1 MATEAVV
8 PVDSDQFAAW
18 KVTLAGGHA
27 GYFYRPHAGGGALTA
42 TPATHEGLIARV
54 VDVYGNE
61 HRYDYTVYG
70 TNLASQFHAARLSTI
85 QAWPNGATDPVA
97 EVEFVWIDDDALPNA
112 GRLAE
117 AREHRWD
124 DASPTP
130 NKVEMNRVV
139 YSYKADAD
147 GLPDD
152 LGTEGD
158 LMQVVAYTRLDT
170 STSDLDTWKQSVT
183 QYRYHGGV
191 ENEDEDDD
199 LDGFIERGSAHQL
212 KMVFMPEQIEQFA
225 KEYSGYDAMVDTAAK
240 GGEKLLEL
248 GDGDLWYTGSTR
260 KAVHAAAKIIAEYET
275 TGEKRV
281 VSQHIQAGGFSGG
294 GGCGCGG
301 AGGFGTKLAYEY
313 FEYGSVGYGDVWAT
327 TKVETYTNSGAGWS
341 TLEKTEYYDTTVLWS
356 GGQHRLKHK
365 ALVAD
370 GKTWVSASEYDTTT
384 GLRTLQISQ
393 SAIESY
399 TPGTAIAAP
408 AISYSETSGLV
419 VAYRYL
425 ESGPWQTHIALAEG
439 VQSTPEEYTV
449 AYEYTRGDLV
459 RPWLVTR
466 IDRHRTGG
474 ATANEDIES
483 IDFEYGFHTVD
494 GNDLAWIKSSSE
506 AELEI
511 ENGPSGTDIKY
522 LSYTL
527 FDEQGLV
534 AWKRSGSGSLVEY
547 EYDHRTGL
555 PTVITQNS
563 SGIGLGSEWGLD
575 LNTTGWGL
583 AGPQLDV
590 SVVRD
595 LIGRPV
601 RTTFDSQS
609 DLARTIHH
617 GRFLSD
623 PTMSGIALYTEIELP
638 HVLMDGTT
646 PTGKYAGP
654 ATVTWFDAGGGTVR
668 VSSYE
673 PEADMSGDYDLS
685 DPTSNLTTELSRAIT
700 WRSLD
705 GGVEREEVWWDIA
718 NGKSLE
724 TTFGYDSL
732 GRKAWTRSPAG
743 TYTRHTHDALDRVIQ
758 EEVGTVLSGGSENMV
773 TTAEYFYDHGE
784 VMGSPVQG
792 VGDGRLTL
800 VRRHASSTETRDTE
814 TVYDFRGRAVKTI
827 NALPPHEFVVYD
839 NLGRAVERATFASV
853 PTDIATPLADRG
865 SYSKTH
871 YSQRGLAY
879 RTQVAI
885 DPTAGSPSFVESHR
899 WFDADGKT
907 VASWGPNGP
916 AQKFEHDSLG
926 RVVKTWTTNRGGD
939 AAPGASGNYADAT
952 ALTGDIVLEQT
963 QTRFIA
969 DTNLV
974 DLTTRHLRAH
984 DVSSGDTGDLLALST
999 PAGKVISTF
1008 SATYYDDAGRPIR
1021 SVNFGTNLSAFKG
1034 GGSAPTI
1041 TQSSPPD
1048 HTTSPTTQIVW
1059 ATAYNVRGQAET
1071 TTSPEGVVT
1080 RTLFDDLGRRIAVIE
1095 GYDDA
1100 SVVWSEAVSPHR
1112 WVASDLDN
1120 DHDRVTSF
1128 VYDDGGHLRY
1138 RVAHLPDGAGEK
1150 VQITEYVRDTSAV
1163 SGSLLSSNE
1172 IVTRVKYPD
1181 RSTGAA
1187 GGSAA
1192 YWVDTTFNRLGE
1204 PLTTKDQA
1212 GTIHAYARDAL
1223 GRVILDEVTAFGTH
1237 IDDTIDSIEFEYDDL
1252 GRRTRVRSY
1261 SSTTVKNAM
1270 EFEYTVRGE
1279 VAKVWQD
1286 HDSDIDKVGGGSNSL
1301 KVEYSYATADVS
1313 SGNFVRMDT
1322 LTYPDGAELE
1332 HRYGSSS
1339 SLDDIISR
1347 VSGLALDSVSV
1358 VEYDRIGLGMDARV
1372 RYPEPMVRLDRW
1384 VAHNG
1389 DRVKGEYPGYDRF
1402 GRVARQVWVDDALTT
1417 HLFNPSFPN
1426 RTPIVELAYAHDR
1439 MGNPVL
1445 RVDARPG
1452 AAAASRDEQYLY
1464 DAIKRLEEA
1473 SRGSWGGSSLTV
1485 EAGSDRYSLD
1495 AIGNWDFSAVDKN
1508 GNTVFTDPG
1517 EKTERTN
1524 NMANEVTVLD
1534 IIQGAFDPLDVN
1546 EPPTTY
1552 IDVPLLV
1559 AWDDQGNMLTR
1570 DEHLGGGLI
1579 VEHGYTHDAWNRLVH
1594 VRVGA
1599 HDRAAYEYNGLGWRI
1614 RARSDDPLNPDGTYD
1629 EERVM
1634 YFDASWRMLEELI
1647 DDDLDVSAGFDRA
1660 GQQVWGLRYIDDA
1673 VLRRTNDDLT
1683 DDGSGVTYDGSF
1695 YYCTDVNF
1703 SPLAVLDEDAHLV
1716 NRVRYRPYGLA
1727 RHQYPGDLDEDG
1739 EVTSGEVTA
1748 IAGAG
1753 TIAITS
1759 GSYDPNMDIDRNGTV
1774 SGTNDG
1780 ALVSAKNA
1788 LPEGWVSQTGTGTAD
1803 SSLTRAGYIF
1813 NHEVGIAIVRHRS
1826 LLPEIGLWAERDP
1839 MGYMDGSGR
1848 AQYVSGNPITFQDP
1862 TGLIRIVAIARG
1874 QDFFGSQDS
1883 SVRGIV
1889 ERLNQNLNGL
1899 LEFNL
1904 NCEWN
1909 HLDCVREFDE
1919 DADLDIC
1926 LPGPCNA
1933 DVWIKDMFI
1942 RGPNSCRHTVFLAGH
1957 SNGGDAMR
1965 KVDGQI
1971 SRRWGISTEQL
1982 VIWDAVEKPLHFNI
1996 DSPRPV
2002 LGTPRNVTNYY
2013 QRESGWIGFVQM
2025 QGYRMSNADEYRVEF
2040 GVFGGTAS
2048 HQLVPLGTS
2057 GMAGFQPI
2065 NWTGGEPTL
2074 WSLVSSSPRT
2084 R

>member
-1 MATEAVV
+1 MSSFLHLRQLSGGSTADLAYTDMRIRDVAFVWNATDSRWDAATGSGDVFVEESTLTIG
-8 PVDSDQFAAW
+8 VDTYATWRMTMPGKSE
-18 KVTLAGGHA
+18 TH
-27 GYFYRPHAGGGALTA
+27 FYRPHAGGGGLTA
-42 TPATHEGLIARV
+42 TPATHEGLIARL

-61 HRYDYTVYG
+61 HRYAYTVYG

-117 AREHRWD
+117 VREHRWD
-124 DASPTP
+124 DASPTL

-139 YSYKADAD
+139 YTYKADSD

-158 LMQVVAYTRLDT
+158 LIQVVAYTRLDT

-183 QYRYHGGV
+183 QHRYHGGV

-240 GGEKLLEL
+240 GAAKLLEL
-248 GDGDLWYTGSTR
+248 GDGDLWYTGSSR
-260 KAVHAAAKIIAEYET
+260 KVVNAAAKIIAEYET
-275 TGEKRV
+275 AGDKRV
-281 VSQHIQAGGFSGG
+281 LSQYIQAGGSSGAGGG

-313 FEYGSVGYGDVWAT
+313 FDYGSVGYGDVWAT

-370 GKTWVSASEYDTTT
+370 GKTWVTAYERDTGVGLLRRVMNQSTVTAYTPGDSMTAPSITFSTSQGLSLAYDYSAGNRVAEIRFAEGRKTSIGDYTLASEYEHSD
-384 GLRTLQISQ
+384 
-393 SAIESY
+393 
-399 TPGTAIAAP
+399 
-408 AISYSETSGLV
+408 V
-419 VAYRYL
+419 
-425 ESGPWQTHIALAEG
+425 
-439 VQSTPEEYTV
+439 
-449 AYEYTRGDLV
+449 D
-459 RPWLVTR
+459 RPWLVTTEKR
-466 IDRHRTGG
+466 YRVAGSSS
-474 ATANEDIES
+474 ANDVEQTVH
-483 IDFEYGFHTVD
+483 EYGFHTSGGD
-494 GNDLAWIKSSSE
+494 DIAWVKTRVE
-506 AELEI
+506 AELES
-511 ENGPSGTDIKY
+511 ENGPSGSGNLYD
-522 LSYTL
+522 SYRL
-527 FDEQGLV
+527 HDSRGQI
-534 AWKRSGSGSLVEY
+534 AWERDADGMLTS
-547 EYDHRTGL
+547 YDHDDRTGAVL
-555 PTVITQNS
+555 STTRNAP
-563 SGIGLGSEWGLD
+563 GAGLGSSWGGSLS
-575 LNTTGWGL
+575 TTGWGKSGDKLVTEFEVDLLGRVTKSTMQAGSAFETTSYTVRTML
-583 AGPQLDV
+583 ALPQLPGINYYAEV
-590 SVVRD
+590 S
-595 LIGRPV
+595 
-601 RTTFDSQS
+601 
-609 DLARTIHH
+609 
-617 GRFLSD
+617 
-623 PTMSGIALYTEIELP
+623 LP
-638 HVLMDGTT
+638 HVLMDSTT
-646 PTGKYAGP
+646 PTGEYAGP
-654 ATVTWFDAGGGTVR
+654 ARVAWMHAGDGHGAIR

-673 PEADMSGDYDLS
+673 PEADMSGDYDLA
-685 DPTSNLTTELSRAIT
+685 DPASNLSTELSRSMT
-700 WRSLD
+700 WRYLS
-705 GGVEREEVWWDIA
+705 GAVESHEVWWDIA

-724 TTFGYDSL
+724 TTFGYDAL
-732 GRKAWTRSPAG
+732 GRRAWTKTPAG
-743 TYTRHTHDALDRVIQ
+743 TYTRHTHDARDRVIQ
-758 EEVGTVLSGGSENMV
+758 EEVGTVLSGGSANMV

-814 TVYDFRGRAVKTI
+814 MVYDFRGRRVKTI

-839 NLGRAVERATFASV
+839 NLGREVERATFASE

-885 DPTAGSPSFVESHR
+885 DPTAGSPSFIESHR

-907 VASWGPNGP
+907 VASWDPNGP
-916 AQKFEHDSLG
+916 AQKVEHDSLG

-939 AAPGASGNYADAT
+939 AAPGTSGNYADAT
-952 ALTGDIVLEQT
+952 SLTGDIVIEQT
-963 QTRFIA
+963 QTRFIT

-1008 SATYYDDAGRPIR
+1008 AATYYDDAGRPIR

-1041 TQSSPPD
+1041 TQPPAASPPD
-1048 HTTSPTTQIVW
+1048 HTTSPTTQIVR
-1059 ATAYNVRGQAET
+1059 ATAYNARGVADT
-1071 TTSPEGVVT
+1071 TTSPEGVIT

-1120 DHDRVTSF
+1120 DHDRVASF

-1150 VQITEYVRDTSAV
+1150 VQFTEYVRDTSAV

-1187 GGSAA
+1187 GASAA

-1212 GTIHAYARDAL
+1212 GTTHAYTRDAL
-1223 GRVILDEVTAFGTH
+1223 GRVILDEVTVFGTH
-1237 IDDTIDSIEFEYDDL
+1237 IDDTIDSIEHEYDDL

-1261 SSTTVKNAM
+1261 NSTTVKNAV

-1286 HDSDIDKVGGGSNSL
+1286 HDSDIDKVGGGSNSR

-1313 SGNFVRMDT
+1313 SGNYVRMDT

-1332 HRYGSSS
+1332 HAYGSSS
-1339 SLDDIISR
+1339 SLDDISSR

-1358 VEYDRIGLGMDARV
+1358 VEYDRIGMGMDARV
-1372 RYPEPMVRLDRW
+1372 RYPEPMVRLDRS

-1426 RTPIVELAYAHDR
+1426 RTPIVELAYGHDR

-1464 DAIKRLEEA
+1464 DGIKRLEEA

-1485 EAGSDRYSLD
+1485 EPGSDRYALD
-1495 AIGNWDFSAVDKN
+1495 AIGNWDFSAVDKD

-1524 NMANEVTVLD
+1524 NMANEVTVLE
-1534 IIQGAFDPLDVN
+1534 IIQGAFDPLDIN

-1594 VRVGA
+1594 VRVGTY
-1599 HDRAAYEYNGLGWRI
+1599 DRAAYEYNGLGWRI
-1614 RARSDDPLNPDGTYD
+1614 RARSDDPLYPDGTYD

-1647 DDDLDVSAGFDRA
+1647 DDDHDSSPGFDRA
-1660 GQQVWGLRYIDDA
+1660 GQQVWGLRYVDEA

-1739 EVTSGEVTA
+1739 EVTTGEVTA
-1748 IAGAG
+1748 ITGAG

-1759 GSYDPNMDIDRNGTV
+1759 SSYDPNMDVDRNGTV

-1780 ALVSAKNA
+1780 ALVSIKNA
-1788 LPEGWVSQTGTGTAD
+1788 LPDGWPQSLSVNREGITSHGVVATLSDALDVQRSIHTPSVRRAISAYPDLYLNSQLRLTHERLDTNSSRIPMLNVDPAMTLARLRGSPESLCAAD
-1803 SSLTRAGYIF
+1803 PIWPIHLPPHPGPFPQSGPCETSFFGCWDLATREYESCAANAPPANGNPPTNPAWYGHMFGCSNDRAGARLTCCDNLGSCRRSSIF
-1813 NHEVGIAIVRHRS
+1813 
-1826 LLPEIGLWAERDP
+1826 DP
-1839 MGYMDGSGR
+1839 F
-1848 AQYVSGNPITFQDP
+1848 GNP
-1862 TGLIRIVAIARG
+1862 
-1874 QDFFGSQDS
+1874 FG
-1883 SVRGIV
+1883 
-1889 ERLNQNLNGL
+1889 
-1899 LEFNL
+1899 
-1904 NCEWN
+1904 
-1909 HLDCVREFDE
+1909 
-1919 DADLDIC
+1919 
-1926 LPGPCNA
+1926 P
-1933 DVWIKDMFI
+1933 
-1942 RGPNSCRHTVFLAGH
+1942 
-1957 SNGGDAMR
+1957 
-1965 KVDGQI
+1965 
-1971 SRRWGISTEQL
+1971 
-1982 VIWDAVEKPLHFNI
+1982 
-1996 DSPRPV
+1996 
-2002 LGTPRNVTNYY
+2002 
-2013 QRESGWIGFVQM
+2013 
-2025 QGYRMSNADEYRVEF
+2025 
-2040 GVFGGTAS
+2040 
-2048 HQLVPLGTS
+2048 
-2057 GMAGFQPI
+2057 
-2065 NWTGGEPTL
+2065 
-2074 WSLVSSSPRT
+2074 
-2084 R
+2084 